1 MNRLALPLV
10 LGSMLNPVNS
20 SMLAVALIPIGVAFG
35 ASPATTVWLVSS
47 LYLTTAVGQPVVGRL
62 VDRFGARPLYL
73 AGAGLVGAAGLL
85 GVVAPTLHVLIVARV
100 LIGLGTSA
108 AYPAAMRL
116 LRDRDSND
124 STDDNRG
131 MLTALAVAGQVIAVV
146 GPTFGGLLIGVAGWR
161 AIFGVNVPF
170 SVACLVLG
178 ARRLP
183 KDGARPGITIDWPGI
198 GLFTVMLV
206 SLLLFVMDP
215 PLWPLLVLAVAA
227 GAGFAVRELRTEEP
241 FLDLRLL
248 GGNRPLL
255 ATYVRQALTYTVAY
269 SFTYGFVQWLEE
281 SRGLSAAVTGLV
293 VLPMSAVAILVAT
306 VAGRWREVRG
316 KLVVGSAVLVVTC
329 VALWFIDEGTGI
341 WVLVAFAALVGV
353 PQGLNGL
360 ANQNALYR
368 QADPARMGTAAGLL
382 RTSMYLGAMASSAAV
397 AAAFPNGAL
406 TDGLHH
412 LAVPMLVCAVLLLA
426 VTVADRSLRKKPGDA
441 PARRNA
447 LKGPSEH

>member
-1 MNRLALPLV
+1 VNRLAVPLV

-20 SMLAVALIPIGVAFG
+20 SMLAVALIPIGAAFG

-47 LYLTTAVGQPVVGRL
+47 LYVTTAVGQPVVGRL

-73 AGAGLVGAAGLL
+73 AGAALVGAAGLL
-85 GVVAPTLHVLIVARV
+85 GVFAPSLGVLIIARV

-116 LRDRDSND
+116 LRDRADG
-124 STDDNRG
+124 DNRG

-146 GPTFGGLLIGVAGWR
+146 GPTLGGVLIGVGGWR
-161 AIFGVNVPF
+161 LIFGVNVPF

-183 KDGARPGITIDWPGI
+183 RGGARPGVSIDWPGI
-198 GLFTVMLV
+198 GLFAVTLV

-215 PLWPLLVLAVAA
+215 PLWPLLVLAVVA
-227 GAGFAVRELRTEEP
+227 GAGFAVRELRTGEP

-255 ATYVRQALTYTVAY
+255 ATYLRQALTYTVAY

-281 SRGLSAAVTGLV
+281 GRGLSAAVTGLV

-306 VAGRWREVRG
+306 VAGRSREVRG
-316 KLVVGSAVLVVTC
+316 KLLVGSAVLVVTC
-329 VALWFIDEGTGI
+329 VALWCVDEDTGL

-382 RTSMYLGAMASSAAV
+382 RTFMYLGAMASSAAV
-397 AAAFPNGAL
+397 AAAFPHGAL
-406 TDGLHH
+406 TDGLHR

-426 VTVADRSLRKKPGDA
+426 VTVVDRSLRK
-441 PARRNA
+441 
-447 LKGPSEH
+447 EVT

>member
-1 MNRLALPLV
+1 MNRLAVPLV

-47 LYLTTAVGQPVVGRL
+47 LYVTTAVGQPVVGLL

-85 GVVAPTLHVLIVARV
+85 GMAAPSLGTLIVARV

-116 LRDRDSND
+116 LRDRDQA
-124 STDDNRG
+124 DNRG

-146 GPTFGGLLIGVAGWR
+146 GPTLGGLLIGIGGWR
-161 AIFGVNVPF
+161 TIFGVNVPF

-178 ARRLP
+178 ARALP
-183 KDGARPGITIDWPGI
+183 RGGARTGTPIDWAGIT
-198 GLFTVMLV
+198 LFAVTLV
-206 SLLLFVMDP
+206 SLLLFVMDTAR
-215 PLWPLLVLAVAA
+215 WPLLVLALIT
-227 GAGFAVRELRTEEP
+227 GAGFAVRELRTAAP
-241 FLDLRLL
+241 FLDLRVL

-255 ATYVRQALTYTVAY
+255 ATYVRQALAYTVAY
-269 SFTYGFVQWLEE
+269 SFTYGFIQWLEE
-281 SRGLSAAVTGLV
+281 GRGLSASVTGLV

-306 VAGRWREVRG
+306 VAGRSREVRG
-316 KLVVGSAVLVVTC
+316 KLIVGGV
-329 VALWFIDEGTGI
+329 
-341 WVLVAFAALVGV
+341 VLVAACAALEFVGEDTAVWLLVAFGVLVGV

-368 QADPARMGTAAGLL
+368 QADPATMGTAAGLL
-382 RTSMYLGAMASSAAV
+382 RTFMYLGAMASSAAV
-397 AAAFPNGAL
+397 AAAFPHGAL
-406 TDGLHH
+406 TGGLHR
-412 LAVPMLVCAVLLLA
+412 LAVFMLVCAVLFLV
-426 VTVADRSLRKKPGDA
+426 VTFADRSLRK
-441 PARRNA
+441 
-447 LKGPSEH
+447 EVT

>member
-1 MNRLALPLV
+1 MNRLAFPLV

-47 LYLTTAVGQPVVGRL
+47 LYVTTAVGQPVVGQL

-73 AGAGLVGAAGLL
+73 AGAALVGAAGLFGMFAPSL
-85 GVVAPTLHVLIVARV
+85 GMLILTRV

-116 LRDRDSND
+116 LSDRNEG
-124 STDDNRG
+124 DNRG
-131 MLTALAVAGQVIAVV
+131 MLTALAIAGQVIAVV
-146 GPTFGGLLIGVAGWR
+146 GPTLGGFLVGVAGWR

-170 SVACLVLG
+170 SAICLVLG

-183 KDGARPGITIDWPGI
+183 RTDPDTTTRIDYAGIA
-198 GLFTVMLV
+198 LFAATLV
-206 SLLLFVMDP
+206 TALLFLMDP
-215 PLWPLLVLAVAA
+215 GQWYLLIAAAAAA
-227 GAGFAVRELRTEEP
+227 GGFVRRELTVGAP

-255 ATYVRQALTYTVAY
+255 ATYLRQVLAYTVAY

-281 SRGLSAAVTGLV
+281 GRGLSAAVAGLV
-293 VLPMSAVAILVAT
+293 VLPMSAVAILT
-306 VAGRWREVRG
+306 STIAGRRSEIRG
-316 KLVVGSAVLVVTC
+316 KLMVGGIVLIAACAALTIVGSHTAVWLLVI
-329 VALWFIDEGTGI
+329 LG
-341 WVLVAFAALVGV
+341 VLTGV

-368 QADPARMGTAAGLL
+368 QADPERMGTAAGLL
-382 RTSMYLGAMASSAAV
+382 RTFMYLGAMLSSAAV
-397 AAAFPNGAL
+397 AVTFTDGAL
-406 TDGLHH
+406 TSGLHQ
-412 LAVPMLVCAVLLLA
+412 LAMFMLVCAVLLLA
-426 VTVADRSLRKKPGDA
+426 VTAVDRSLRK
-441 PARRNA
+441 PA
-447 LKGPSEH
+447 